1 MEFSLRLNGEKGGS
15 VEIKDLDGKG
25 PFHYGLSHI
34 DFHGP
39 SEHKI

>member
-1 MEFSLRLNGEKGGS
+1 MEYSLRLNVEKGGN
-15 VEIKDLDGKG
+15 VEITDLDGKG
-25 PFHYGLSHI
+25 PFYYVLSHI